1 MKTVFMIACC
11 AVLSIVANSECVTV
25 GDARL
30 PEHSPYLVIVVELA
44 GKPLHGVKVDLYEKA
59 GKEAVFSGVTDE
71 QGMVTPPN
79 LAIGDYNIF
88 AALNQAVVSSLQLRI
103 ARNGSAV
110 PLSISLGSIPAG
122 ASENEPVRDH
132 LQEFRG
138 TVLDPSGAAIPAAI
152 VVVSRGSQDMSVVLR
167 TTADPDGHFSEKL
180 SDGSY
185 IAFFFANGFDTAT
198 LPFEINAKGSGQLHV
213 NLRIGKC

>member
-110 PLSISLGSIPAG
+110 PLSISLGSVPAG
-122 ASENEPVRDH
+122 ASEHESVGDH
-132 LQEFRG
+132 LQEF
-138 TVLDPSGAAIPAAI
+138 PW
-152 VVVSRGSQDMSVVLR
+152 
-167 TTADPDGHFSEKL
+167 
-180 SDGSY
+180 DGSRPGGCCHTCGNRSCIKRTSGHEY
-185 IAFFFANGFDTAT
+185 RPENDSRPRRPFFGEA
-198 LPFEINAKGSGQLHV
+198 QRWVLHSI
-213 NLRIGKC
+213 LFRE